1 MDRDVFQRMHEIE
14 AVHWWFAARRQIISA
29 TLGRIVKL
37 RAGADIMEAG
47 CGTGGNLAL
56 LASLGEVDAF
66 EYDTKARAIAAEKS
80 GLNIEAGAL
89 PDDIPFAPKTYDVI
103 GLFDV
108 LEHIE
113 DDQATLA
120 ALAARLKTA
129 GKIVVTVPAFPWL
142 WSKHDESHHHFRRY
156 TKATLRKTASSA
168 GLKVEKIFYFNSFLL
183 PVAIGLRA
191 AKALFRISAPDD
203 SLPSPW
209 LNNSMRLVFASER
222 HLIGRLSLP
231 VGLSVC
237 AVISKGPEGQCSGN

>member
-1 MDRDVFQRMHEIE
+1 MDRDVFQRMNEIE

-37 RAGADIMEAG
+37 PAGADILEAG

-56 LASLGEVDAF
+56 LAALGEVDAF
-66 EYDTKARAIAAEKS
+66 EYDTEARAIASEKS
-80 GLNIEAGAL
+80 GLRIEAGAL
-89 PDDIPFAPKTYDVI
+89 PDDIPFAPKTYDII

-120 ALAARLKTA
+120 SLGERLKVG

-156 TKATLRKTASSA
+156 TKASLRDAASSV

-191 AKALFRISAPDD
+191 AKALFQRSSPDD
-203 SLPSPW
+203 SLPAPW
-209 LNNSMRLVFASER
+209 LNTPMRMVFASER
-222 HLIGRLSLP
+222 HLIGRISLP

-237 AVISKGPEGQCSGN
+237 AVISKGPVG